1 MQLVKLVLRYVL
13 AVVLISSGSVLK
25 ANAANKAE
33 DLWPG
38 SSSDTSGSSQL
49 VSTVEEREILKQ
61 HLVLIKQILFSI
73 IQTELANA
81 KIIIKTLDREQLK
94 EEIRLKLES
103 QEEVFV
109 EDMIYIKKASIARI
123 EEFAHSLGIDVHN
136 TTGKEVLAQLKGLA
150 ENQVI
155 IFKSEF
161 VPKMK
166 IVMDRLKNYLR
177 GINQQELI
185 NFAQSMAQ
193 LAKKN
198 IKAFNQK
205 MYEFGA
211 QYGLTESEV
220 LVIAGVSVGVLSLM
234 FAPTEVT
241 IALALVGGWVTL
253 CKNPQVIENV
263 GLDSFVSPYDFQN
276 KACLQ

>member
-33 DLWPG
+33 NLWPG

-81 KIIIKTLDREQLK
+81 KIIIKSMDREQLK

-155 IFKSEF
+155 ILKSEF